1 MTSDR
6 SLRFPLLVIGEWLMT
21 LPAAVFVVAAVLR
34 LLQPREYEPARTA
47 WAIVEWTAA
56 HVSHGD
62 AAVIFLA
69 LPAAALVLGLV
80 TLVRVWRTE
89 ANFREDAKAALAMLR
104 RRLGPLLL
112 TLGTGLAATLLVLAL
127 RQIIFD

>member
-104 RRLGPLLL
+104 RRLGLVLL